1 MQCVVMDVHVDRSVC
16 DEVANVLLLL
26 LLLFA

>member
-26 LLLFA
+26 LLFA